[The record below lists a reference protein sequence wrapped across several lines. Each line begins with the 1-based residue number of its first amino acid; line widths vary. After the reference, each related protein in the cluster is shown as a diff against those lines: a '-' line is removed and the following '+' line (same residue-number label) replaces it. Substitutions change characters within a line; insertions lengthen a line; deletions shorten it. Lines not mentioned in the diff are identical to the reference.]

1 MILLFVKIRILF
13 QHIKDI
19 LSEDIFKEELTR
31 LNNEI
36 VWYRIK
42 IASIVLVMTYV
53 FYLYFDFIALK
64 DVSDPVFKLIL
75 VSIHSAGFILSL
87 VFLSCQRLIRN
98 GKRSINPKLLSAI
111 AHFYIF
117 GYVFLGALASI
128 NSQRLTGNI
137 DAYVIILITVA
148 VLFPVNIK
156 YLFFILL
163 INHSFFLIGLSILE
177 KSKYSLLSKQV
188 NSTAA
193 VVFAILIATTF
204 FFYRKKDFYN
214 NKKLKENE
222 INFRKV
228 FEVNPYPTLLT
239 SVRDGRPILINEK
252 AKFFF
257 NSITDS
263 LEEFVTSHLY
273 KDSNERDA
281 LAKEIGDFG
290 SIKNY
295 TLKLKDSN
303 GSSIWILINR
313 ELVVYKN
320 ENCILTGITDITD
333 LKQMEDKLLKQAST
347 DTLTGVFNRRHGM
360 KLLQLE
366 LEKAQ
371 KQNLNLT
378 VSFIDVNK
386 LKHVNDVYGHF
397 EGDCL
402 IQLTCRAI
410 NKAIENDDI
419 LFRYGGDEFIIVFLN
434 KDISIINNIWQSV
447 ILEINKTNET
457 IDKPYSI
464 SVSQGMFQYKSGMS
478 VTLEEIIKFAD
489 IEMYK
494 DKNKIVTK

>member
-1 MILLFVKIRILF
+1 MLLFVKLPILF
-13 QHIKDI
+13 RHIKDI
-19 LSEDIFKEELTR
+19 LAEDIFTEELTR

-42 IASIVLVMTYV
+42 IASIVLVMSYV

-64 DVSDPVFKLIL
+64 DVLDSIFKFTL
-75 VSIHSAGFILSL
+75 VCIHSAGFILSL
-87 VFLSCQRLIRN
+87 VFLSFQRLIRN
-98 GKRSINPKLLSAI
+98 RKRSINPKLLSAI

-193 VVFAILIATTF
+193 VVFAVLIATTF

-222 INFRKV
+222 RNFRKI
-228 FEVNPYPTLLT
+228 FEVNPYPMLLT
-239 SVRDGRPILINEK
+239 SVRDGKAILINEK

-263 LEEFVTSHLY
+263 LEKFGASHLY
-273 KDSNERDA
+273 KDLSERDI
-281 LAKEIGDFG
+281 LAKELGDSG
-290 SIKNY
+290 CVKNY
-295 TLKLKDSN
+295 TLNLKDSK
-303 GSSIWILINR
+303 GSNVWVLLNC

-320 ENCILTGITDITD
+320 ENCILTGITDITH
-333 LKQMEDKLLKQAST
+333 LKKMENELLKHAST
-347 DTLTGVFNRRHGM
+347 DTLTGIFNRRYGM
-360 KLLQLE
+360 ELLQHE

-371 KQNLNLT
+371 KQNLKLT
-378 VSFIDVNK
+378 VCFIDVNK
-386 LKHVNDVYGHF
+386 LKYVNDVYGHF

-402 IQLTCRAI
+402 IQLTCLAI

-419 LFRYGGDEFIIVFLN
+419 LFRYGGDEFVLAFLN
-434 KDISIINNIWQSV
+434 KDISNINNIWNN
-447 ILEINKTNET
+447 IMKEINKTNQT
-457 IDKPYSI
+457 IDKPYFISI
-464 SVSQGMFQYKSGMS
+464 SRGMFHYKSGMNI
-478 VTLEEIIKFAD
+478 TLEEIIKFAD
-489 IEMYK
+489 MEMYK